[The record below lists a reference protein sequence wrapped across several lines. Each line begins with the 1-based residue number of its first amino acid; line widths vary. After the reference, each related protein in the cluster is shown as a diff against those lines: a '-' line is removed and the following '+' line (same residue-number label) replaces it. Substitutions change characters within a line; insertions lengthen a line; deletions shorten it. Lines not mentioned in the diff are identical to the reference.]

1 MKRIVLD
8 FNGMNSKEE
17 IQEYLAEQM
26 EFPFYYGKNLD
37 ALYDC
42 LTDIGEPTAIAC
54 NLPKIQEDSQMEDY
68 LKRLYRTF
76 QDAEVDNGNL
86 AVFFGRLIY

>member
-1 MKRIVLD
+1 MRKVVLNFD
-8 FNGMNSKEE
+8 GMNSKEE

-42 LTDIGEPTAIAC
+42 LTDISEPVAVAC
-54 NLPKIQEDSQMEDY
+54 HMPEEEKDSYMEAY
-68 LKRLYRTF
+68 LDKLYGTF
-76 QDAEVDNGNL
+76 RDAEADNGNL
-86 AVFFGRLIY
+86 AVFFGHLLY